1 MQADIAGVIALQR
14 ATPEA
19 AQWLAGDYERLLA
32 PEASP
37 GFDEGVA
44 VAEVCGRTLTKF
56 VSASTVSGFIAWRSA
71 AGECEILNLAVDAA
85 VRRQGIGAALLGHVL
100 ERARNSGARRVFLE
114 VRESNRPA
122 QLFYTRYGFLPGG
135 RRPRYYSQPEEDA
148 VILSLALASATPH
161 SLQG

>member
-19 AQWLAGDYERLLA
+19 AQWLASDYERLLA

-37 GFDEGVA
+37 NFDEGVA
-44 VAEVCGRTLTKF
+44 VAEVRTR
-56 VSASTVSGFIAWRSA
+56 VSGFIVWRSA

-85 VRRQGIGAALLGHVL
+85 VRRQGIGAALLSYVL
-100 ERARNSGARRVFLE
+100 ERARSSGARRVFLE

-148 VILSLALASATPH
+148 VILSLTLASATPR
-161 SLQG
+161 SLRG